1 MCSWVL
7 FCQSQRGGYT
17 VDPPSYTVLS
27 LNFIYNAELFVLMV
41 YFNSFQST
49 PSFLPLTKFVK
60 TFSFALSFLLS
71 SRTLPEGGS
80 AALCCAYLTKLQFL
94 QHPKKSSVTQ
104 FLSFSCIKKTDILS
118 NMSKWYF
125 SLVASW
131 VTLKYMKKNLYTK
144 LALTEN

>member
-1 MCSWVL
+1 MCSWIL

-17 VDPPSYTVLS
+17 VDPPCYTVLS

-60 TFSFALSFLLS
+60 TQFC
-71 SRTLPEGGS
+71 TQLPFVIHGLCLKGGS

-94 QHPKKSSVTQ
+94 QHPKKISVTQ
-104 FLSFSCIKKTDILS
+104 FLSFSCIKKADILS
-118 NMSKWYF
+118 NMYKWHF
-125 SLVASW
+125 SLVAS
-131 VTLKYMKKNLYTK
+131 
-144 LALTEN
+144 